1 MSSHIIAEDRAETAG
16 SPAGKDATAAA
27 NEAEVASAGVRR
39 TEPPA
44 ARGAKTQPARNLHK
58 SAEKPKTVKSED
70 RAVTVVGVVVVDVT
84 VAVNVAEVVA
94 VAGVWRTEPPVVRG
108 ARAIFTACNLHYE
121 ITASP
126 YTFREG
132 FSSRILRDAALSTLF
147 PTTLPK
153 PLAE

>member
-1 MSSHIIAEDRAETAG
+1 MSSHIIAEDRAETAIG
-16 SPAGKDATAAA
+16 GGAVDATAAVLTA
-27 NEAEVASAGVRR
+27 EADVADVWR

-44 ARGAKTQPARNLHK
+44 ARGATPTTACNLHK
-58 SAEKPKTVKSED
+58 ARKKPKTVKSED

-132 FSSRILRDAALSTLF
+132 FSSRILRGAALSTLF

>member
-1 MSSHIIAEDRAETAG
+1 MLLRL
-16 SPAGKDATAAA
+16 
-27 NEAEVASAGVRR
+27 
-39 TEPPA
+39 
-44 ARGAKTQPARNLHK
+44 ARGERSHQTFAEPRHNQRATCTKARK
-58 SAEKPKTVKSED
+58 KPKTVKSED

-121 ITASP
+121 ITAAL

-132 FSSRILRDAALSTLF
+132 FSSRILRGAALSTLF